1 MRSLFLSALSA
12 AAITLSATTAMAQ
25 DVTLRVHHFMGDRA
39 VLHSQMLTD
48 WANELSEKSDGRIA
62 LELFPAMSL
71 GGAPGDL
78 YDQAVDGAVDIILT
92 LPGYTAGRFNQS
104 EVFELPF
111 MMEDPVATSQALWA
125 MIDTDLQEAE
135 FDELQILTAWVHG
148 PGVIHSKTPIRS
160 LEDMAGVELR
170 GPTRLIT
177 DLIGELG
184 ATPVGMPLPAIP
196 ENLSKGA
203 ISAATL
209 PWEITPA
216 IRLSELVSNATE
228 MGGDRA
234 LYTAVFILGMNI
246 DAYDALPDDLRAILD
261 STTGAVLSAT
271 ATQIVIDADA
281 VGRKIAQDNGTK
293 IVTLDTAEVARWIE
307 ASQPVYDRYIERSAG
322 KGFDGSAT
330 IARAQAL
337 IAENM

>member
-1 MRSLFLSALSA
+1 MRSLLLSAVVLAVSA
-12 AAITLSATTAMAQ
+12 GTALAQ
-25 DVTLRVHHFMGDRA
+25 EVTLRVHHFMGERA
-39 VLHSQMLTD
+39 VLHSQMLTN
-48 WANELSEKSDGRIA
+48 WAAELTERSDGRIA
-62 LELFPAMSL
+62 VELFASMSL

-92 LPGYTAGRFNQS
+92 LPGYTAGRFNQV

-111 MMEDPVATSQALWA
+111 MMEDPIATSKALWA
-125 MIDTDLQEAE
+125 LIEEDLQETE
-135 FDELQILTAWVHG
+135 FEELQVLTAWVHG
-148 PGVIHSKTPIRS
+148 PGVIHSRTPITS
-160 LEDMAGVELR
+160 LEEMAGVELR

-216 IRLSELVSNATE
+216 IRLSELVGHATE

-246 DAYDALPDDLRAILD
+246 DAYDGLPADLRDILD
-261 STTGAVLSAT
+261 STTGETLSAT
-271 ATQIVIDADA
+271 AAHIMLAADG
-281 VGRKIAQDNGTK
+281 VGRDIAAGNGTQ
-293 IVTLDTAEVARWIE
+293 IVTLDVAEVARWID
-307 ASQPVYDRYIERSAG
+307 AAQPVYDRYIARSAG
-322 KGFDGSAT
+322 EGFDGAAMV
-330 IARAQAL
+330 ARARAL
-337 IAENM
+337 IAASQ